1 MLVWQILIVVL
12 LVVLNGFFAMSELAV
27 VSARRARLQ
36 QMADSGSRGARSA
49 LRLIEDPTRFLSS
62 VQIGIT
68 LVGIFAGAY
77 SGATLSEPFAEWLR
91 TMPVVGRSADTIA
104 LAVVVVSITYL
115 SLIVG
120 ELVPK
125 RIAMNNAEGIA
136 AFVAPTMTIVAKIA
150 APVVWFLGV
159 STKVTLKLIGVKP
172 SPASTVTE
180 EEVKTMIAEG
190 TEAGIFK
197 KAEQEMIDGVMRLA
211 DRSVRSIMTPRHD
224 VVWLDPSDPM
234 EAVRQEIADAG
245 HSRYPVS
252 KGELDD
258 VVGIIHTKDILDRR
272 LSGEEFDLAA
282 SARQPLTVHESMPVL
297 RLMELFRSSPVHMA
311 VVLDEY
317 GGIEG
322 IVTPT
327 DVLTAIAGALP
338 EGEEDGAPEVVA
350 REDGS
355 WLVDGRLAIDA
366 VERLLG
372 RRGMSDDDDY
382 TTLAGFVLW
391 QLGHV
396 PKAGEHF
403 TWEGLRFE
411 VVDMD
416 ARRIDKVL
424 ISPPSAQEN

>member
-1 MLVWQILIVVL
+1 MLAWQILIVLL
-12 LVVLNGFFAMSELAV
+12 LVMLNGFFAMSELAV

-36 QMADSGSRGARSA
+36 HMADSGSRGARSA

-77 SGATLSEPFAEWLR
+77 SGATLSEPLAEWLR
-91 TMPVVGRSADTIA
+91 TMPVVGRSADTVA

-136 AFVAPTMTIVAKIA
+136 AFVAPTMTVVARVA
-150 APVVWFLGV
+150 APIVWFLGV
-159 STKVTLKLIGVKP
+159 STRATLKLIGVKP
-172 SPASTVTE
+172 SLASTVTE

-190 TEAGIFK
+190 TEAGIFE

-224 VVWLDPSDPM
+224 VVWLDPSDPL
-234 EAVRQEIADAG
+234 EAVRDEIATAA

-252 KGELDD
+252 RGELDE
-258 VVGIIHTKDILDRR
+258 VVGIVHTKDILDRH
-272 LSGEEFDLAA
+272 LSAQEFDLAA
-282 SARQPLTVHESMPVL
+282 AARPPLTVHESTPVL
-297 RLMELFRSSPVHMA
+297 RLMELFRASPVHMA

-338 EGEEDGAPEVVA
+338 EGEGDGSPEAVT

-391 QLGHV
+391 QFGHV
-396 PKAGEHF
+396 PKAGEYF

-424 ISPPSAQEN
+424 VSPARDPEN